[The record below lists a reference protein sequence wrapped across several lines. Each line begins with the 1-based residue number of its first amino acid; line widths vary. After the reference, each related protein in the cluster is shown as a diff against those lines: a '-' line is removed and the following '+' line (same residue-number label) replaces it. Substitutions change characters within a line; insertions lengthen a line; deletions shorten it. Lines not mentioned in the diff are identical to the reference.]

1 MRNSMKNSNHK
12 NQSNSYT
19 FPHQLV
25 YTVPQLAKL
34 LQVNPQFI
42 RDLVTAGLLVPGKYG
57 QIKFDYHEVE
67 RFLDEVK
74 GMDFTDPLFVKEL
87 AH

>member
-1 MRNSMKNSNHK
+1 MKKIN
-12 NQSNSYT
+12 NQKQPNSYT

-42 RDLVTAGLLVPGKYG
+42 RDLVAAGLLVPGKYG
-57 QIKFDYHEVE
+57 QVKFDYHEVE
-67 RFLDEVK
+67 RFIEAAK
-74 GMDFTDPLFVKEL
+74 GMDFTNPFAVKEL
-87 AH
+87 VH